1 MPKTPYIKL
10 GLYVCWSWPPPW
22 PHLCSASFIPP
33 GTSAGG
39 LPLCRPPWD
48 LAPHIVLQAVKT
60 AIFASAVFSRLGYQV
75 TPSAN
80 DRRSDIIQTIR
91 LETKERLCNFC
102 IAIQKNSPVDAHVVP
117 VPAIIPGYQDEI
129 IMAAGTFVQGASIEL
144 SADGPCREPYNV
156 YFQGGLT
163 FEHGRIAIMS
173 AAKMVGEK

>member
-1 MPKTPYIKL
+1 MGATL
-10 GLYVCWSWPPPW
+10 GDTARELYQ
-22 PHLCSASFIPP
+22 
-33 GTSAGG
+33 G
-39 LPLCRPPWD
+39 LF

-129 IMAAGTFVQGASIEL
+129 IMAAGILYKAHQ
-144 SADGPCREPYNV
+144 
-156 YFQGGLT
+156 
-163 FEHGRIAIMS
+163 
-173 AAKMVGEK
+173 